1 MILTWSQDWKN
12 TVIWIDKAVL
22 NLGWFCSSRG
32 YWQCLETLLIVT
44 GRGRRILLFSG
55 WRLGRLLNMLLCLA
69 TKFLRVFLYAG
80 MENTIFL
87 VSPIQCIGPFP
98 TTKNDL
104 VQIIS
109 SAQVKYSW
117 HRPCSLFYFPCT
129 TIILL
134 IPLINHCSSQTMVF
148 LCPLPPS

>member
-1 MILTWSQDWKN
+1 MESRLEEHCHLNRQSSSQPGVILLFQ
-12 TVIWIDKAVL
+12 
-22 NLGWFCSSRG
+22 G

-55 WRLGRLLNMLLCLA
+55 WRLGRLLNLCCCVWPQSSFGFFCMLEWKA
-69 TKFLRVFLYAG
+69 RSFG
-80 MENTIFL
+80 EPNTMYRT
-87 VSPIQCIGPFP
+87 VP

-104 VQIIS
+104 VKLSVEPRWNTPGIDLYHS
-109 SAQVKYSW
+109 
-117 HRPCSLFYFPCT
+117 YFPCT

-148 LCPLPPS
+148 LFPLPPS

>member
-1 MILTWSQDWKN
+1 M
-12 TVIWIDKAVL
+12 
-22 NLGWFCSSRG
+22 
-32 YWQCLETLLIVT
+32 
-44 GRGRRILLFSG
+44 
-55 WRLGRLLNMLLCLA
+55 LLNMLLCLA

-117 HRPCSLFYFPCT
+117 HRPCSL
-129 TIILL
+129 LL
-134 IPLINHCSSQTMVF
+134 SMYHHNLADSTD
-148 LCPLPPS
+148 